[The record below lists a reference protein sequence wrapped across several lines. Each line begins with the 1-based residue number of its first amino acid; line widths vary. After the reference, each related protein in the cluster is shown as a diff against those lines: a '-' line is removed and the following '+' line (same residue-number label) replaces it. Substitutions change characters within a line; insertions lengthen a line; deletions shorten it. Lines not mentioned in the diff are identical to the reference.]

1 MNDET
6 KDLILGI
13 FEATLDAQLRAV
25 RRLRHGEPS
34 PSVPRPRRSLPG

>member
-13 FEATLDAQLRAV
+13 FEATLDAQLQSNEASAIYAISYTNA
-25 RRLRHGEPS
+25 RL
-34 PSVPRPRRSLPG
+34 VVLWVI